1 MMGRILSAD
10 RFTAVATE
18 GLGRKSLG
26 TAGSIAFFRDG
37 IFVGTSCTNPA
48 VADDAPRIVRYD
60 VKNGTWTTVYELPL
74 IKSQPRLR
82 VRERQSAEESVPS
95 GQHGRRRGGGTG
107 EAGAKIPRDAG
118 YRSMCVFQGKSDQ
131 APALYVSTMS
141 RTGAVLLRSE
151 DGKSFEPV
159 CEPGF
164 GDASIYSFRSL
175 VEWNGW
181 LFAAPAGTVSDGHL
195 DRNLPPAPKI
205 YASKDPLKGAWVEA
219 APPGFGDAANL
230 AIYPVCPAFGRLY
243 AGTANAD
250 LGCQIWQTE
259 ARGKPPF
266 DWSPVILEGGG
277 AYNKNFA
284 VGAMAEFK
292 NALYV
297 GVGISGFGFEVAHE
311 VGPSSAELW
320 RIQPDGRWD
329 LIAGQMRFSPY
340 GLKVPLS
347 LLGPGLGDFYNSMIV
362 SLAAHDGVLYLGTF
376 QWEPYRCLE
385 IESANIVGGY
395 QLWASSDGENWS
407 RVLEDGNGNPADL
420 SVASLLSL
428 KQGLFVGTSNQGRF
442 LGGVGARRGLE
453 LDFEQGFKILR
464 GH

>member
-1 MMGRILSAD
+1 M
-10 RFTAVATE
+10 
-18 GLGRKSLG
+18 
-26 TAGSIAFFRDG
+26 
-37 IFVGTSCTNPA
+37 
-48 VADDAPRIVRYD
+48 
-60 VKNGTWTTVYELPL
+60 
-74 IKSQPRLR
+74 
-82 VRERQSAEESVPS
+82 
-95 GQHGRRRGGGTG
+95 
-107 EAGAKIPRDAG
+107 AGAAAAGPGRPVQRFPRDAG
-118 YRSMCVFQGKSDQ
+118 YRSMCVFQGKSDR

-266 DWSPVILEGGG
+266 RLV
-277 AYNKNFA
+277 
-284 VGAMAEFK
+284 
-292 NALYV
+292 
-297 GVGISGFGFEVAHE
+297 SGHSRGRR
-311 VGPSSAELW
+311 SLQQELRRRRHG
-320 RIQPDGRWD
+320 RIQERS
-329 LIAGQMRFSPY
+329 LRRRRHQRLRF
-340 GLKVPLS
+340 
-347 LLGPGLGDFYNSMIV
+347 
-362 SLAAHDGVLYLGTF
+362 
-376 QWEPYRCLE
+376 
-385 IESANIVGGY
+385 
-395 QLWASSDGENWS
+395 
-407 RVLEDGNGNPADL
+407 
-420 SVASLLSL
+420 
-428 KQGLFVGTSNQGRF
+428 
-442 LGGVGARRGLE
+442 
-453 LDFEQGFKILR
+453 
-464 GH
+464 